1 MGHFDI
7 LADSAFRKMAD
18 GRVIFVAGGKFGRG
32 YEVPTKEKYDEIR
45 TFMKNF
51 MIACVVLGGV
61 AALVGVLLTVFLIV
75 PGMYVAYRV
84 RVRSLTRGLTE
95 VEQTDPWIQRMK
107 EHHRRQAAISN
118 FARFWLFLIIS
129 VLFLVM
135 GIAMLLSDAEA
146 KGYLQMVPIFVIVL
160 FGFCA
165 VGAGYMIWVKHG
177 LAGKP
182 DPLGLW

>member
-1 MGHFDI
+1 MRHFDI

-32 YEVPTKEKYDEIR
+32 YEVPTKEKCDEIR

-51 MIACVVLGGV
+51 MIACVALGGV

-107 EHHRRQAAISN
+107 EHHRRQAAISS
-118 FARFWLFLIIS
+118 FARFWMMEIIVVVGLVICIATLLLHPKAEGDPALLFLI
-129 VLFLVM
+129 VV
-135 GIAMLLSDAEA
+135 
-146 KGYLQMVPIFVIVL
+146 